1 MRFESQLSSVTLS
14 AQEMWVWEVQRGRR
28 GEIREAFKPWR
39 IIEYRGD
46 LMKSV
51 CVPRKTFLTFAQ
63 FDFCQLFA
71 AVSSGE
77 KVLQCTHI
85 PQLEQGMIWQVWA
98 CRQATDERTH
108 VKSVRRVWCQKGTFV
123 KKHKKQRLRVPLL
136 TDHSTEGWRRLCR
149 RDYFASLQVTC
160 VCACC

>member
-1 MRFESQLSSVTLS
+1 MRFESQLSEEVTLS
-14 AQEMWVWEVQRGRR
+14 AQEMWVWEVQRGSR
-28 GEIREAFKPWR
+28 GEIREAFKPCR

-77 KVLQCTHI
+77 KVLQRIHI

-98 CRQATDERTH
+98 CR
-108 VKSVRRVWCQKGTFV
+108 
-123 KKHKKQRLRVPLL
+123 
-136 TDHSTEGWRRLCR
+136 
-149 RDYFASLQVTC
+149 
-160 VCACC
+160 

>member
-1 MRFESQLSSVTLS
+1 MRFESQLSEEVTLG
-14 AQEMWVWEVQRGRR
+14 AQEMWVWEVQRG
-28 GEIREAFKPWR
+28 EIREAFKPCR

-51 CVPRKTFLTFAQ
+51 CVPRKPFLTFFAQ

-77 KVLQCTHI
+77 KVLQRIHI
-85 PQLEQGMIWQVWA
+85 PHLEQGMIWQVWA
-98 CRQATDERTH
+98 CRPSTDERTH
-108 VKSVRRVWCQKGTFV
+108 VKSVWRVCCQKGTHV
-123 KKHKKQRLRVPLL
+123 KKHKKQLLRVPLL
-136 TDHSTEGWRRLCR
+136 TDHCSEGWRLCR

-160 VCACC
+160 VCACW